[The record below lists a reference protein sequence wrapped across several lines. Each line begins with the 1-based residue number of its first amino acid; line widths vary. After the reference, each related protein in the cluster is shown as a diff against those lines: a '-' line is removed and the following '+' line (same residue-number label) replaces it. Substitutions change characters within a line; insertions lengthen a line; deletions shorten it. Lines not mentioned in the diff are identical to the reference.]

1 MQESCIVAT
10 AKKKAS
16 RKKAPRRVPVG
27 FAVSAKPAK
36 QRAVEER
43 LLTPVRRK
51 DLKTLT
57 EKERKFVYEFVSAD
71 GTITMAEAVIRA
83 GYSEKDARNTAR
95 ALTDPGRSP
104 HVIAAI
110 QDLRAEYAAKYG
122 TTYERHMRDLQ
133 RIRDAALDAGAYGA
147 AVTAEYR
154 RGQALGTIYVDRKE
168 IKVGTIDSMSREEVE
183 RRLAEI
189 KLMFRDG
196 AAPVLELQASE
207 IQELPET
214 IVDAEFMEAHE
225 MADIAEEAT
234 EEAQEPFFEEEEYG
248 DGEEA

>member
-1 MQESCIVAT
+1 MAT
-10 AKKKAS
+10 RKKKVAPK
-16 RKKAPRRVPVG
+16 RKPVG
-27 FAVSAKPAK
+27 FEVSVKPAK
-36 QRAVEER
+36 QRLVEQR

-57 EKERKFVYEFVSAD
+57 ERERKFVYEFVSAD
-71 GTITMAEAVIRA
+71 GTITMAEAAIRA

-95 ALTDPGRSP
+95 ALTDPGKSP
-104 HVIAAI
+104 HVVAAI

-133 RIRDAALDAGAYGA
+133 RIRDAALEAGAFGA

-168 IKVGTIDSMSREEVE
+168 IKHGTIDSMSRDEVE

-189 KLMFRDG
+189 KLMFRD
-196 AAPVLELQASE
+196 AASPVIDLEPEA
-207 IQELPET
+207 IQESPED
-214 IVDAEFMEAHE
+214 IVDAEFMEANGLTE
-225 MADIAEEAT
+225 DPENDEEAT
-234 EEAQEPFFEEEEYG
+234 EEPQEPILDEEEYR

>member
-1 MQESCIVAT
+1 MAT
-10 AKKKAS
+10 RKKKAAPK
-16 RKKAPRRVPVG
+16 RKPVG
-27 FAVSAKPAK
+27 FEVAVKSSRH
-36 QRAVEER
+36 RAVEQR
-43 LLTPVRRK
+43 LLSPVRRK

-57 EKERKFVYEFVSAD
+57 ERERKFVYEFVSAD

-95 ALTDPGRSP
+95 ALTDPGKNP
-104 HVIAAI
+104 HVVAAI

-133 RIRDAALDAGAYGA
+133 RIRDAALEAGAFGA

-168 IKVGTIDSMSREEVE
+168 VKIGTIDSMSRDEVE

-189 KLMFRDG
+189 KLMFRDA
-196 AAPVLELQASE
+196 AAPVIDLEPEA
-207 IQELPET
+207 IQESPED
-214 IVDAEFMEAHE
+214 IVDAEFMEANGLIE
-225 MADIAEEAT
+225 NYEEAT
-234 EEAQEPFFEEEEYG
+234 EEPQEPFSEEEEYG